1 MTLGLEEGRGGGK
14 KERGKAEKKREKEG
28 KRRRSKKVGKK
39 RGERKKGKKNILL
52 CLNSG
57 KVQRLKKSPQKMT

>member
-14 KERGKAEKKREKEG
+14 KERGKEEKIEKRKDKEG
-28 KRRRSKKVGKK
+28 GSKKVGKR